1 MTGPRPHRGAS
12 EADRGSVTVEAALGI
27 ASLAVV
33 LAVAASGAAAALTQI
48 RVVDAARE
56 AARVAAMSG
65 AGEGVAAGRAAAPGA
80 EVSVDSDG
88 GSVTAQVSVPARG
101 LPGVVLTGR
110 AVARAEPGVSG

>member
-1 MTGPRPHRGAS
+1 MPTRRFRGA
-12 EADRGSVTVEAALGI
+12 ATGDGGSVTVEAALGI
-27 ASLAVV
+27 ASLVVV

-65 AGEGVAAGRAAAPGA
+65 AGEGVAAGRAAVPGA
-80 EVSVDSDG
+80 DVSVDSGG

-101 LPGVVLTGR
+101 LPGVVLMGR
-110 AVARAEPGVSG
+110 AVARAEPGVTG